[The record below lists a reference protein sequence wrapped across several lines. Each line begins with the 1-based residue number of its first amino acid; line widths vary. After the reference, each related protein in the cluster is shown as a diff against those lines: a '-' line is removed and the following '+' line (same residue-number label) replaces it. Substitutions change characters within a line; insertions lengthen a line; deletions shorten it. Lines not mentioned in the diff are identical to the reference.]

1 MKKFV
6 FTTIILLAAGTF
18 LHSQE
23 IKIMTYNLRY
33 ENIIDGE
40 NNWPDRRDFLL
51 SQINYYEPE
60 IFGTQEGIA
69 NQLKYLDDNLEN
81 YKYIGIGR
89 DEDTGNGTGE
99 FAAIFYNIKKFK
111 ILESGTFWLSENP
124 SKPGKGWDAA
134 QNRICTYGLFQGIKD
149 GKKFWLFNT
158 HFDHRGDIA
167 RAESAKLILKQI
179 KSINKKNYPFVLSGD
194 LNLTPDQ
201 EPVKLLAKELND
213 SRSICVTKPFGPEE
227 TFTNFQV
234 CVKPEKR
241 IDYIFTSKENITVKK
256 YAVLT
261 DVQNVRYASDHYPV
275 LINIVLS
282 K

>member
-6 FTTIILLAAGTF
+6 FTAVLFLAVSTF
-18 LHSQE
+18 IHAQE

-33 ENIIDGE
+33 ENDIDGE
-40 NNWPDRRDFLL
+40 NNWPNRRDFLL

-60 IFGTQEGIA
+60 IFGTQEGVA
-69 NQLKYLDDNLEN
+69 SQLKYMDDNLED

-89 DEDTGNGTGE
+89 DEDTGSGTGE
-99 FAAIFYNIKKFK
+99 FAAIFYNIKKLK
-111 ILESGTFWLSENP
+111 VLESGTFWLSENP

-134 QNRICTYGLFQGIKD
+134 QNRICSYGLFQPIKG
-149 GKKFWLFNT
+149 GKKFWVFNT

-167 RAESAKLILKQI
+167 RIESAKLVLKKI
-179 KSINKKNYPFVLSGD
+179 KSINKQNYPFVFSGD
-194 LNLTPDQ
+194 LNITPDQ
-201 EPVKLLAKELND
+201 EAVKILSAELND
-213 SRSICVTKPFGPEE
+213 SRSVCLTKPFGPVE
-227 TFTNFQV
+227 TFNNFKV
-234 CVKPEKR
+234 CEKPEKR
-241 IDYIFTSKENITVKK
+241 IDYIFTSKGNITVKK

-261 DVQNVRYASDHYPV
+261 EVQDVRYASDHYPV

>member
-33 ENIIDGE
+33 ENTIDGE

-111 ILESGTFWLSENP
+111 VLESGTFWLSENP

-241 IDYIFTSKENITVKK
+241 IDYIFTSEENITVKK